1 VGVLQD
7 NFLDRPY
14 TERLLSLRALVREH
28 AQESVRFDRAVP
40 VPEPVE
46 RVLGVAEV
54 PVERPVV
61 QLEQVLHRR
70 ALAAPAAPRA
80 RQAAAG
86 PRSDKNG
93 HVEVLAICLFP
104 EWKFPSV
111 GLKMSR
117 VPSLKD
123 LAFSAIPS
131 RVPSLKQLARAAV
144 AANRP
149 PLPAHTLA
157 IRQSVD
163 APWLIRRLY
172 EAIFRAVAG
181 ITYIPGEILALLTPH
196 MASWRRAPWK
206 FDIPRPSSLRL
217 RGNPGDSDMRPS
229 EDQPRD
235 QPYLEYVWNWNTHA
249 IDYETRWGD
258 LRSRTRTRERWD
270 RHNIPRL

>member
-1 VGVLQD
+1 
-7 NFLDRPY
+7 
-14 TERLLSLRALVREH
+14 
-28 AQESVRFDRAVP
+28 
-40 VPEPVE
+40 
-46 RVLGVAEV
+46 
-54 PVERPVV
+54 
-61 QLEQVLHRR
+61 
-70 ALAAPAAPRA
+70 
-80 RQAAAG
+80 
-86 PRSDKNG
+86 
-93 HVEVLAICLFP
+93 
-104 EWKFPSV
+104 
-111 GLKMSR
+111 MSR

-196 MASWRRAPWK
+196 MASWRRVPWK
-206 FDIPRPSSLRL
+206 FDIPRPSPLRL
-217 RGNPGDSDMRPS
+217 RGNPGDSLVRPS

-235 QPYLEYVWNWNTHA
+235 QPDLGYVWNWNTPA
-249 IDYETRWGD
+249 INYERRFGD
-258 LRSRTRTRERWD
+258 LRFFNRTRTRERWD
-270 RHNIPRL
+270 SRHNIPLGFKGTQNWWNTVFPPVPINQRRIHAEDFEVHHEPGDTWPFGNKVRGA

>member
-1 VGVLQD
+1 
-7 NFLDRPY
+7 
-14 TERLLSLRALVREH
+14 
-28 AQESVRFDRAVP
+28 
-40 VPEPVE
+40 
-46 RVLGVAEV
+46 
-54 PVERPVV
+54 
-61 QLEQVLHRR
+61 
-70 ALAAPAAPRA
+70 
-80 RQAAAG
+80 
-86 PRSDKNG
+86 
-93 HVEVLAICLFP
+93 
-104 EWKFPSV
+104 
-111 GLKMSR
+111 MSR

-217 RGNPGDSDMRPS
+217 RGNPGDSDISPS
-229 EDQPRD
+229 EDQIR
-235 QPYLEYVWNWNTHA
+235 PYGYVWNWNTPA
-249 IDYETRWGD
+249 IEYERRFGD
-258 LRSRTRTRERWD
+258 LMLNRTRTRERWVD
-270 RHNIPRL
+270 RENIPLGFKGTQNWWNTVFPPVPINQRRIHAEDFEVRHEPGDMWPFGNVVRRA